1 MTNIDI
7 AIGFLLITIGVL
19 IGTLL
24 GLWLAEKLFFTDR
37 RQHNND

>member
-1 MTNIDI
+1 MSTIDL

-24 GLWLAEKLFFTDR
+24 GLWVAEKLFFYDR
-37 RQHNND
+37 RNND

>member
-7 AIGFLLITIGVL
+7 AIGFLLVTIGVL

-24 GLWLAEKLFFTDR
+24 GLWLAEKLFFYDR
-37 RQHNND
+37 RNNND